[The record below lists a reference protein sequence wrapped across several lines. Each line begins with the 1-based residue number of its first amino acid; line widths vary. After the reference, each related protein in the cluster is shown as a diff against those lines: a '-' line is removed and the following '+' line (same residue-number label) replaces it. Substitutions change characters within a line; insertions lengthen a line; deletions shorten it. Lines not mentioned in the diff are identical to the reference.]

1 MSQKRVKMQE
11 VTFLNGKYLPLEQA
25 SISVLDRGFLFGDG
39 VYEVIPVYQGVSI
52 GLELHLNR
60 LFKSLEQVQINLN
73 YTIDDLINIVQELIA
88 FNPDYDQSIYIQITR
103 GCDAKRKHEIDRQ
116 TLPTV
121 FIMSSEK
128 ADTAFSNL
136 IQGKK
141 AITVADNRWNN
152 CNIKATSLLPNV
164 LLLNQA
170 TRVGADEALLIRDG
184 KLVEGSRSNVFLVKN
199 GTIITPPLNKTVLAG
214 ITREVVIAI
223 AKQHEINFVER
234 NISYE
239 ELHNADEIWISSST
253 KEIMPI
259 VELDK
264 KSISNGQAGPVWQK
278 IIKLYKQ
285 YISNVVENTKAKAII
300 S

>member
-1 MSQKRVKMQE
+1 MQE

-199 GTIITPPLNKTVLAG
+199 GTFIISVVFIKTYVD
-214 ITREVVIAI
+214 IIIFAI
-223 AKQHEINFVER
+223 FFINPCF
-234 NISYE
+234 ISK
-239 ELHNADEIWISSST
+239 NSSS
-253 KEIMPI
+253 
-259 VELDK
+259 
-264 KSISNGQAGPVWQK
+264 
-278 IIKLYKQ
+278 
-285 YISNVVENTKAKAII
+285 
-300 S
+300 